1 MYQFFVEPYQIQD
14 KKIVIEGQDVNHI
27 KNVLRMKV
35 GEEVA
40 CIAAG
45 EDKEYRGEIAEISED
60 QIVLTL
66 LFVKEGN
73 VELPVKVTLFQGLPK
88 NDKMELIIQKAVELG
103 VFEIVPLKTKRAVV
117 KLDDKKEQAKV
128 TRWNAIAEAA
138 AKQSKRGLI
147 PRVTKCMTMKEALSY
162 CGEFETKLIPY
173 ELADMDGMKET
184 RALLESIKPGQRAAV
199 FIGPEGGF
207 SEEEIELAMERDIHP
222 MTLGHRILRT
232 ETAGFVVL
240 SWLNYLLEE

>member
-45 EDKEYRGEIAEISED
+45 EDKEYRGEITEISED

-66 LFVKEGN
+66 LFVKKGN

-147 PRVTKCMTMKEALSY
+147 PRVTKSMTMKEALSY
-162 CGEFETKLIPY
+162 CQEFETKLIPY
-173 ELADMDGMKET
+173 ELADMDGMKDT
-184 RALLESIKPGQRAAV
+184 RVLLESIKPGQRAAV

-207 SEEEIELAMERDIHP
+207 SEEEIELAIGSDVHP